1 MLNLF
6 KDDFLNIN
14 KEIRNSGDIYKIKFR
29 KKNDTDRKWNLKGEF
44 FKN

>member
-14 KEIRNSGDIYKIKFR
+14 KEIRNSGEIYKIKFR
-29 KKNDTDRKWNLKGEF
+29 KKNDTDRK
-44 FKN
+44 